1 VDLRYRV
8 PVYLDY
14 CLISSFG
21 HAETLYYTP
30 DFRIIY
36 HTRYAPA
43 HEPCRLPCMTLRQ
56 FTTSYYNAGIDTI
69 TFAMFT
75 SCRPFLTTITL

>member
-1 VDLRYRV
+1 MDLRYRV

-14 CLISSFG
+14 CLTSSFG

-36 HTRYAPA
+36 HTRYARA
-43 HEPCRLPCMTLRQ
+43 HEPCLLLCMTLRQ
-56 FTTSYYNAGIDTI
+56 LTTSYNARIDTI
-69 TFAMFT
+69 TFAMFV
-75 SCRPFLTTITL
+75 SCRPFLTAATL